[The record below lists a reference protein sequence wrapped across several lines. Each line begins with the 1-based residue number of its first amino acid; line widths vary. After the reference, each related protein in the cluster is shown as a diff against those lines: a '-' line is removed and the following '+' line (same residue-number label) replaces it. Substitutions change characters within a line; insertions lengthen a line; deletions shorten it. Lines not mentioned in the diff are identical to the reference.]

1 MNTTVRALL
10 TRARA
15 RLGPDQAGA
24 ALDSEVLLA
33 HVLGRDR
40 SWLYAWPEHV
50 PDADRIQSFEHLLSL
65 RLQGRPIA
73 HLIGEREFWSMPLK
87 VSTDTLI
94 PRPET
99 EHLVEIALG
108 LGLPDD
114 ARVLDLGT
122 GSGAIALA
130 LCSERPGWRITA
142 IDRSPAALDVARE
155 NASRLGLGR
164 LEFLHSHWF
173 EALPTGV
180 RFDLILSNP
189 PYVAAQDPHL
199 EHGDLRF
206 EPPLAL
212 ISGPDGLDDI
222 RLIAAAA
229 PGFLKPGGWLWL
241 EHGAGQGAQV
251 IELLQQKGFADVM
264 LKRDLAGHERHSGGR
279 LPAAA
284 GITASG

>member
-108 LGLPDD
+108 LGLADD

-189 PYVAAQDPHL
+189 PYVDSEDLAALPGEFRH
-199 EHGDLRF
+199 
-206 EPPLAL
+206 EPELAL
-212 ISGPDGLDDI
+212 GSGVDGLDLTR
-222 RLIAAAA
+222 RLLAAASSHLVA
-229 PGFLKPGGWLWL
+229 TGLLIVEVGNSWPALERAYPRVPFTWL
-241 EHGAGQGAQV
+241 EFEHGGHGVFALTAQELQDYGAG
-251 IELLQQKGFADVM
+251 
-264 LKRDLAGHERHSGGR
+264 
-279 LPAAA
+279 LP
-284 GITASG
+284 G